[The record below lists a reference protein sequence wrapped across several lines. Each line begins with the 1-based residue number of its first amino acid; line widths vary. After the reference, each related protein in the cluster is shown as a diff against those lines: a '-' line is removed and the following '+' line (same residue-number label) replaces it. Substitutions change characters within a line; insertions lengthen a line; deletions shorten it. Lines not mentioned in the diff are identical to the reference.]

1 MGAGEGPLIGPY
13 TTGDAVVPEG
23 VAGEVLVVEGAG
35 AVATP
40 GLYMGMGTGPL
51 EGVTAAGVGYAAGA
65 A

>member
-1 MGAGEGPLIGPY
+1 MGPY

-23 VAGEVLVVEGAG
+23 VAGDVLVVEGAG

-51 EGVTAAGVGYAAGA
+51 EGVTATAVGIGVGYMAGA